1 MDVTPSSEE
10 WRQHNACRGRPLG
23 ALRSVSFPDEPLG
36 EHFNEHFGEH
46 FDEHFDERPDMAFT
60 PIARSS
66 PSASFLLWGLPGLV
80 S

>member
-1 MDVTPSSEE
+1 M
-10 WRQHNACRGRPLG
+10 
-23 ALRSVSFPDEPLG
+23 SFPDEPLG

-46 FDEHFDERPDMAFT
+46 FDEHFDERPSMAFT